1 VALEFPLGT
10 TAVGAFERLSV
21 WLNVKVGLRLRL
33 LTLEIESSPPRGYAS
48 DMQMMLQVRTSGSS
62 ETKFLFEER
71 RCKAPIMVDF

>member
-33 LTLEIESSPPRGYAS
+33 STLEIESSPPRDCAS
-48 DMQMMLQVRTSGSS
+48 GMKTMLQVRTSGSS
-62 ETKFLFEER
+62 ETEFLFEER
-71 RCKAPIMVDF
+71 RRKALMVDF